1 MGAMVSS
8 SARKG
13 SEAAPGFAPRILREA
28 TGLGG
33 ARAFAPERKRG
44 AGSSDAG
51 LRVPETVQD
60 GWRSPGA
67 PLQQNVRRWLEPRFG
82 DLSQVRVHTDGEAE
96 AATEAAGAVAFTWKN
111 HLVFGEGRYR
121 PGTPSGNA
129 LLMHELVHVAQQ
141 RGAGTAD
148 GEAQVAGRDHP
159 LEGNARAVM
168 AGNAAAQTTSQAMV
182 QRQGKDDPKPKSA
195 AAATRRTAA
204 PPAPLTL
211 YPLPADLG
219 VLRTSLRPGALAP
232 ALTLPH
238 LRLGERPTPQLVEDT
253 ARSLWL
259 PGFQQQSFRQFVID
273 SFVRAQTSAAGSA
286 HEQPVAP
293 PEGAVDS
300 GGAVISG
307 GAVDFRDDLST
318 PKAGSGGVDDK
329 GPDVTHQT
337 LVGYDPQNTVVSPHS
352 LHVRGS
358 GVGVVVDQAAAQWD
372 GSAKE
377 FKWAGKNG
385 PSGDVTL
392 SLLTAPTIQA
402 QTEGFPQPAAGNN
415 EGVASDVQQASFS
428 AGASLATVQLGT
440 DENPRFTANIGSAT
454 AGVQA
459 GSVSPR
465 AGGPAVAQPT
475 QLQFG
480 LGVSVEATVH
490 TFCDGARLGVGI
502 STGVQE
508 GVTPGGSSALNLSPT
523 GITFTFHQGK
533 PSKGGC
539 R

>member
-8 SARKG
+8 SVRKG
-13 SEAAPGFAPRILREA
+13 SRDVPAFASRISREA

-33 ARAFAPERKRG
+33 ARAFATERMRS

-51 LRVPETVQD
+51 RRVPEIVRE

-67 PLQQNVRRWLEPRFG
+67 PLQQDQRRWLEPRFG
-82 DLSQVRVHTDGEAE
+82 DLGQVRVHTDGEAE
-96 AATEAAGAVAFTWKN
+96 AATEAAGASAFTWKN
-111 HLVFGEGRYR
+111 HVVFGERQYE

-141 RGAGTAD
+141 RSAGTAD
-148 GEAQVAGRDHP
+148 GEAQLAGRDHP

-195 AAATRRTAA
+195 AAAARWTAA

-211 YPLPADLG
+211 YPLQADLG
-219 VLRTSLRPGALAP
+219 VFRRSLRPGALAP

-238 LRLGERPTPQLVEDT
+238 LRLGERPTPGLVEDT

-286 HEQPVAP
+286 REQTVAP
-293 PEGAVDS
+293 T
-300 GGAVISG
+300 GGAVVSG
-307 GAVDFRDDLST
+307 GAVDFRDDLSK
-318 PKAGSGGVDDK
+318 PKAGGGADDK

-337 LVGYDPQNTVVSPHS
+337 LVGYDPQNTAVLPRSQ
-352 LHVRGS
+352 HVRGS

-372 GSAKE
+372 ASAKE

-385 PSGDVTL
+385 PSGDVTIA
-392 SLLTAPTIQA
+392 LLTAPTAVA
-402 QTEGFPQPAAGNN
+402 QTEGYPQPGAANN
-415 EGVASDVQQASFS
+415 QGVPSNVQQGSFS
-428 AGASLATVQLGT
+428 VGGSLATVQLGS
-440 DENPRFTANIGSAT
+440 DDDPRFSANIGSAT

-465 AGGPAVAQPT
+465 GGGPAVTQPT
-475 QLQFG
+475 QFQFG
-480 LGVSVEATVH
+480 FGVSVEATVH
-490 TFCDGARLGVGI
+490 TFCDGSRLGVGF
-502 STGVQE
+502 STGIQE
-508 GVTPGGSSALNLSPT
+508 GVTPGGSSALNVSPT
-523 GITFTFHQGK
+523 GITFTFHEGK
-533 PSKGGC
+533 PSKAGC

>member
-8 SARKG
+8 SARKR
-13 SEAAPGFAPRILREA
+13 SQAAPAFAPRILREA
-28 TGLGG
+28 TGSGG
-33 ARAFAPERKRG
+33 ARAFAPERKRS

-51 LRVPETVQD
+51 LRVPETVQE
-60 GWRSPGA
+60 GWRSPGS
-67 PLQQNVRRWLEPRFG
+67 PLQQNVRRWLESRFG
-82 DLSQVRVHTDGEAE
+82 DLSHVRVHTDGEAE
-96 AATEAAGAVAFTWKN
+96 AATQAAGAAAFTWKN
-111 HLVFGEGRYR
+111 HVVFGERRYQ

-129 LLMHELVHVAQQ
+129 LLLHELVHVAQQ

-148 GEAQVAGRDHP
+148 GEAQLSGRDHP
-159 LEGNARAVM
+159 LERNARAVM
-168 AGNAAAQTTSQAMV
+168 DGSAAPQTTSQAMV

-195 AAATRRTAA
+195 SADTRRTPAS
-204 PPAPLTL
+204 PAPVTL

-219 VLRTSLRPGALAP
+219 VLRRSLLPGALAP
-232 ALTLPH
+232 TLTLPY

-273 SFVRAQTSAAGSA
+273 SFLRAQTSADGSA
-286 HEQPVAP
+286 REQLVAP
-293 PEGAVDS
+293 TGGAVD
-300 GGAVISG
+300 SG
-307 GAVDFRDDLST
+307 GAVDFRDDLSK
-318 PKAGSGGVDDK
+318 PKAGSGGADDK

-337 LVGYDPQNTVVSPHS
+337 LVGYDPQNTLVSPHS

-402 QTEGFPQPAAGNN
+402 QTEEFPQPGAANN
-415 EGVASDVQQASFS
+415 QGVPSNVRQASFS
-428 AGASLATVQLGT
+428 AGGSLATVQLGT
-440 DENPRFTANIGSAT
+440 DDDPRFTANIGSAT
-454 AGVQA
+454 AGVQS

-465 AGGPAVAQPT
+465 AGGPSVTQPT

-480 LGVSVEATVH
+480 LGASVEATVH
-490 TFCDGARLGVGI
+490 TFCDGSRLGIGI

-533 PSKGGC
+533 PGKGGC